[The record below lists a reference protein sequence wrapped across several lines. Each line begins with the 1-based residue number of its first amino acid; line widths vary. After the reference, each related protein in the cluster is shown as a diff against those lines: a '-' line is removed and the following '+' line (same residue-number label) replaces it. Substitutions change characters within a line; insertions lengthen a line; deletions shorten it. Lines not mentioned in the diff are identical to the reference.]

1 MAKKNAPVVSAAQLA
16 ELSARAK
23 KIDAEHGDEIRALA
37 KTVLARHEQARR
49 AKIAQAVARLKAQR
63 LARGLTLDEVGAASG
78 VGKSNLSRLEND
90 ASPNPTIDT
99 LLRVSEAVGIE
110 LLAL

>member
-1 MAKKNAPVVSAAQLA
+1 MAKRTAPILSAAQLSD
-16 ELSARAK
+16 LSARAK
-23 KIDAEHGDEIRALA
+23 KIDTEHGDEIRDLA
-37 KTVLARHEQARR
+37 KGVLARHEQARR

-63 LARGLTLDEVGAASG
+63 LARGLTLEEVGAASG
-78 VGKSNLSRLEND
+78 VGKTNLSRLEND
-90 ASPNPTIDT
+90 ESPNPTIDT